1 MRDLDYACAGARP
14 DGVNAVR
21 PMPILQRSFALQTH
35 TTSGVASFRLS
46 RVYAQGWNAA
56 RQLSANT
63 RADAAAS
70 LNPYTSEPERTR
82 WLQGFANASE

>member
-1 MRDLDYACAGARP
+1 MTIAASA
-14 DGVNAVR
+14 
-21 PMPILQRSFALQTH
+21 T
-35 TTSGVASFRLS
+35 SFRLS

-63 RADAAAS
+63 RTNAATMAA

-82 WLQGFANASE
+82 WDQGFANASK

>member
-1 MRDLDYACAGARP
+1 MKTEAGA
-14 DGVNAVR
+14 
-21 PMPILQRSFALQTH
+21 
-35 TTSGVASFRLS
+35 ASFRLS

-63 RADAAAS
+63 RADATAMAA

-82 WLQGFANASE
+82 WDKGFANASK